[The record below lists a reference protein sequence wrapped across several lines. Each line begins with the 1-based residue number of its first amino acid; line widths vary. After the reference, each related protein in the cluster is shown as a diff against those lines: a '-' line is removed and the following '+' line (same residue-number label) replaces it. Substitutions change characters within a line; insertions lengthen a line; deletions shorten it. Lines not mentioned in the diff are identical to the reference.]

1 MRSHLVILLIVLISS
16 VLYPQIEAGAEKDFR
31 KFFEVGGDV
40 LTSPKYFQSEDWI
53 KLSATIGITGLAMII
68 DEDIKYFSQS
78 NKTEF
83 LNNIF
88 KVDDYYHIEF
98 MASSIAVLYLYALID
113 KNNEVRNLSL
123 RLAES
128 TVYAELI
135 NLSIKFISGRS
146 RPYFSESAFMFDPF
160 KFNFDQTS
168 FPSGHSTL
176 AFAYSSVIA
185 KEYNNFLWKLGWYS
199 LAVITAYARV
209 YNNKHWL
216 SDIVLGSAI
225 GLFVGEYV
233 NNHKTNR
240 RYNISDEPVSPPPP
254 IINLRMPL

>member
-1 MRSHLVILLIVLISS
+1 MRSHLVILLLVLISS
-16 VLYPQIEAGAEKDFR
+16 VLYPQIEENAEKDFR

-40 LTSPKYFQSEDWI
+40 LTSPKYFKSDDWI

-68 DEDIKYFSQS
+68 DEDIKEFSQS

-83 LNNIF
+83 LNHIF
-88 KVDDYYHIEF
+88 KIDDYYHIEF
-98 MASSIAVLYLYALID
+98 MVSSIAVFYLYALID
-113 KNNEVRNLSL
+113 KNNEMRNLSL
-123 RLAES
+123 RLAEATAYS
-128 TVYAELI
+128 ELI

-146 RPYFSESAFMFDPF
+146 RPYFSESAFKFDPL
-160 KFNFDQTS
+160 KLNFDQTS

-185 KEYNNFLWKLGWYS
+185 KEYNNFLWKFGWYG
-199 LAVITAYARV
+199 LAIITAYARV
-209 YNNKHWL
+209 YNNKHWI

-233 NNHKTNR
+233 NNHKTNQR
-240 RYNISDEPVSPPPP
+240 LNTSNDPVSPPPP
-254 IINLRMPL
+254 IIILKIPL